1 MYCTRCG
8 ASIAEDAAFC
18 PRCGNPVVPVV
29 VAGPA
34 AAAQIRTAYAGFWL
48 RFVAWFIDVLI
59 LSAVGLIVLVPLAF
73 TLFHGMSFMR
83 PMDWPMGS
91 PMGPRFFWLGPLNLV
106 WVWLYYALFE
116 SSTWQGTPGKRVLGL
131 FVTDMQGR
139 PISFAR
145 ASARFFG
152 KILSWLILMIGYIMA
167 GFTAKKQAL
176 HDILAD
182 CLVLRR
188 I

>member
-8 ASIAEDAAFC
+8 ATIAEDAAFC
-18 PRCGNPVVPVV
+18 PACGNPVIP
-29 VAGPA
+29 VAGTAPA
-34 AAAQIRTAYAGFWL
+34 AAVPVRTAYAGFWL

-59 LSAVGLIVLVPLAF
+59 LSAVGLIVLVPLVPV
-73 TLFHGMSFMR
+73 LFRRGPFEG
-83 PMDWPMGS
+83 PMGWPMA
-91 PMGPRFFWLGPLNLV
+91 PTFLWFWPLNLV
-106 WVWLYYALFE
+106 GVWLYFALFE
-116 SSTWQGTPGKRVLGL
+116 SSSWQATPGKRALGL

-145 ASARFFG
+145 ATGRYFG
-152 KILSWLILMIGYIMA
+152 KILSSAILMIGYIMA

>member
-8 ASIAEDAAFC
+8 ASIAQDAAFC
-18 PRCGNPVVPVV
+18 PACGNPVVPVAGSAPA
-29 VAGPA
+29 VAAP
-34 AAAQIRTAYAGFWL
+34 IRTAYAGFWL
-48 RFVAWFIDVLI
+48 RFVAWIIDALI
-59 LSAVGLIVLVPLAF
+59 LSAAGLIVLVPLAF
-73 TLFHGMSFMR
+73 TMFRGMTFER
-83 PMDWPMGS
+83 PMGWPM
-91 PMGPRFFWLGPLNLV
+91 MPRFFWFWPLNLV
-106 WVWLYYALFE
+106 GAWLYYALFE
-116 SSTWQGTPGKRVLGL
+116 SSTWQATPGKRVLGL
-131 FVTDMQGR
+131 LVTDMQGR
-139 PISFAR
+139 SISFPR

-152 KILSWLILMIGYIMA
+152 KILSWAVLMIGYIMA

>member
-8 ASIAEDAAFC
+8 ATLGEGVAFC
-18 PRCGNPVVPVV
+18 PSCGNPVVP
-29 VAGPA
+29 AAEASPA
-34 AAAQIRTAYAGFWL
+34 APVRTAYAGFWL
-48 RFVAWFIDVLI
+48 RFVAWIIDSLI
-59 LSAVGLIVLVPLAF
+59 LSAVFLIVLVPIAF
-73 TLFHGMSFMR
+73 ALFHGMSFNGRMA
-83 PMDWPMGS
+83 S
-91 PMGPRFFWLGPLNLV
+91 PMGWPMAPPLFLWLWPLNLIG
-106 WVWLYYALFE
+106 VWLYYALFE
-116 SSTWQGTPGKRVLGL
+116 SSSWQATPGKRVLGL

-139 PISFAR
+139 RISFAR
-145 ASARFFG
+145 ASGRTFG
-152 KILSWLILMIGYIMA
+152 KILSWAILLIGYMMA

>member
-8 ASIAEDAAFC
+8 ASIGVDAAFC
-18 PRCGNPVVPVV
+18 PACGNPVVPVAGAAPA
-29 VAGPA
+29 VAVPV
-34 AAAQIRTAYAGFWL
+34 RTAYAGFWL
-48 RFVAWFIDVLI
+48 RFVAWIIDMLI
-59 LSAVGLIVLVPLAF
+59 LSAVGLIVLVPLVF
-73 TLFHGMSFMR
+73 TLFRGMPYEGPMR
-83 PMDWPMGS
+83 WPMGW
-91 PMGPRFFWLGPLNLV
+91 PMTPPFFWYWPLNLIGY
-106 WVWLYYALFE
+106 WLYFALFE
-116 SSTWQGTPGKRVLGL
+116 SSTWQATPGKRVLGL

-145 ASARFFG
+145 ATGRFFG
-152 KILSWLILMIGYIMA
+152 KFLSWAILMIGYIMA

-188 I
+188 V

>member
-8 ASIAEDAAFC
+8 ATIAEDAAFC
-18 PRCGNPVVPVV
+18 PTCGNPVIPVAGAAPAVAVPV
-29 VAGPA
+29 
-34 AAAQIRTAYAGFWL
+34 RTAYAGFWL

-59 LSAVGLIVLVPLAF
+59 LSAVGLIVLVPLVPV
-73 TLFHGMSFMR
+73 LFR
-83 PMDWPMGS
+83 RVPLEAPMGWPMA
-91 PMGPRFFWLGPLNLV
+91 PAFFWFWPLNLV
-106 WVWLYYALFE
+106 GVWLYFALFE
-116 SSTWQGTPGKRVLGL
+116 SSSWQATPGKRALGL

-145 ASARFFG
+145 ATGRYFG
-152 KILSWLILMIGYIMA
+152 KILSCAILMIGYIMA

>member
-8 ASIAEDAAFC
+8 ASIGEEVAFC
-18 PRCGNPVVPVV
+18 PACGSPVVS
-29 VAGPA
+29 VAQAAPA
-34 AAAQIRTAYAGFWL
+34 AVPVRTAYAGFWM
-48 RFVAWFIDVLI
+48 RFVALIIDGLI
-59 LSAVGLIVLVPLAF
+59 LGAVCLVVSVLLVLAF
-73 TLFHGMSFMR
+73 LPRMSFEG
-83 PMDWPMGS
+83 PMGWPAGWPMT
-91 PMGPRFFWLGPLNLV
+91 PPFIRYFPLNLV
-106 WVWLYYALFE
+106 GLWLYYALFE
-116 SSTWQGTPGKRVLGL
+116 SSTWQATPGKRVLGL
-131 FVTDMQGR
+131 LVTDMQGQ

-145 ASARFFG
+145 ASGRFFG
-152 KILSWLILMIGYIMA
+152 KILSWAILMIGFIMA

>member
-8 ASIAEDAAFC
+8 ASIGVDAVFC
-18 PRCGNPVVPVV
+18 PACGNPVVPVA
-29 VAGPA
+29 VAAPA
-34 AAAQIRTAYAGFWL
+34 VPLRTAYAGFWL
-48 RFVAWFIDVLI
+48 RFVAWIIDMLI
-59 LSAVGLIVLVPLAF
+59 LSAVGLIVLVPLVF
-73 TLFHGMSFMR
+73 TLFHGMSYEGPMR
-83 PMDWPMGS
+83 WPMGW
-91 PMGPRFFWLGPLNLV
+91 PMAPPFFWYWPLNLIGY
-106 WVWLYYALFE
+106 WLYFALFE
-116 SSTWQGTPGKRVLGL
+116 SSTWQATPGKRVLGL

-145 ASARFFG
+145 ATGRFFG
-152 KILSWLILMIGYIMA
+152 KFLSWAILMIGYIMA

-188 I
+188 V

>member
-18 PRCGNPVVPVV
+18 PACGNPVIPVAGAAPAVAVPV
-29 VAGPA
+29 
-34 AAAQIRTAYAGFWL
+34 RTAYAGFWL
-48 RFVAWFIDVLI
+48 RFVAWIIDMLI
-59 LSAVGLIVLVPLAF
+59 LSAIFLIVLMPIVPI
-73 TLFHGMSFMR
+73 LFRRMPFE
-83 PMDWPMGS
+83 S
-91 PMGPRFFWLGPLNLV
+91 PMGWPMAPRFFWFGPLNLIGA
-106 WVWLYYALFE
+106 WLYFALFE
-116 SSTWQGTPGKRVLGL
+116 SSSWQATPGKRVLGL
-131 FVTDMQGR
+131 LVTDMQGR

-145 ASARFFG
+145 ASGRFFG
-152 KILSWLILMIGYIMA
+152 KILSWAILMIGYIMA

>member
-18 PRCGNPVVPVV
+18 PACGNPVIP
-29 VAGPA
+29 VAGAAPA
-34 AAAQIRTAYAGFWL
+34 AAAPVRTAYAGFWL
-48 RFVAWFIDVLI
+48 RFVAWIIDMLI
-59 LSAVGLIVLVPLAF
+59 LSAVGLVFLVPLAF
-73 TLFHGMSFMR
+73 TLFHDMTFVR
-83 PMDWPMGS
+83 PTGWPTGWPMTPRLFWFW
-91 PMGPRFFWLGPLNLV
+91 PMNLV
-106 WVWLYYALFE
+106 GAWLYYALFE
-116 SSTWQGTPGKRVLGL
+116 SSTWQATPGKRVLGL
-131 FVTDMQGR
+131 LVTDMQGR

-152 KILSWLILMIGYIMA
+152 KILSWMILMIGYIMA
-167 GFTAKKQAL
+167 GFTGKKQAL

>member
-8 ASIAEDAAFC
+8 ASIGEDVAFC
-18 PRCGNPVVPVV
+18 PACGSPVVPATGAAPVV
-29 VAGPA
+29 SAPV
-34 AAAQIRTAYAGFWL
+34 RTAYAGFWL
-48 RFVAWFIDVLI
+48 RFVAWIIDMLI
-59 LSAVGLIVLVPLAF
+59 LSAVFLIILMPLVF
-73 TLFHGMSFMR
+73 TIFRGMPYGG
-83 PMDWPMGS
+83 PMGWPMGW
-91 PMGPRFFWLGPLNLV
+91 PMGPRFFWFGPLNLV
-106 WVWLYYALFE
+106 GAWLYYALFE
-116 SSTWQGTPGKRVLGL
+116 SSTWQATPGKRVLGL
-131 FVTDMQGR
+131 LVTDMQGR

-152 KILSWLILMIGYIMA
+152 KILSWVILMIGYIMA